1 MTMCKL
7 TLYFGAQCIQCRA
20 TLAVCEELAQMFAP
34 DFYLIEPARA

>member
-1 MTMCKL
+1 MHKL

-34 DFYLIEPARA
+34 DLYLIEPVRA